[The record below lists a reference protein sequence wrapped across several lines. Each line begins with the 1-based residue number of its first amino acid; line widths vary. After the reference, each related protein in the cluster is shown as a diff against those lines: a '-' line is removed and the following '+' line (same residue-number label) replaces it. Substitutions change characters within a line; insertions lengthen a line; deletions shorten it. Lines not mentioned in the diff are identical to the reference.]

1 MRKFRQKETVEN
13 VIMQIQNVLIS
24 FVVLTSAQV
33 LASGDVPVQPLEL
46 KSPLITKTRGNVL
59 SPYSAN
65 SKNEVVTLLGFQ
77 QAEDIEKQ
85 MSFETHRVLLF
96 TWAGSGQDRLD
107 FDLGDGKAIF
117 RYVPGRTRDYRKH
130 QKAFAVNKALTWE
143 VVSF

>member
-1 MRKFRQKETVEN
+1 
-13 VIMQIQNVLIS
+13 MQIQNVLIS

-46 KSPLITKTRGNVL
+46 KSLLTTESQENVL
-59 SPYSAN
+59 SPFAAN
-65 SKNEVVTLLGFQ
+65 SKVEAVKLLGLQ

-85 MSFETHRVLLF
+85 MSFKTHRVLLF
-96 TWAGSGQDRLD
+96 MWAGSGQDRLD

-130 QKAFAVNKALTWE
+130 QKAFAVNKTLTWE
-143 VVSF
+143 VESF

>member
-1 MRKFRQKETVEN
+1 
-13 VIMQIQNVLIS
+13 
-24 FVVLTSAQV
+24 
-33 LASGDVPVQPLEL
+33 
-46 KSPLITKTRGNVL
+46 
-59 SPYSAN
+59 
-65 SKNEVVTLLGFQ
+65 
-77 QAEDIEKQ
+77 

>member
-1 MRKFRQKETVEN
+1 
-13 VIMQIQNVLIS
+13 MQIQNVLIS

-46 KSPLITKTRGNVL
+46 KSLLTTESQENVL
-59 SPYSAN
+59 SPFAAN
-65 SKNEVVTLLGFQ
+65 SKVEAVKLLGLQ

-85 MSFETHRVLLF
+85 MSFKTHRVLLF
-96 TWAGSGQDRLD
+96 MWAGSGQDRLD
-107 FDLGDGKAIF
+107 FDLVNGKAIF

-130 QKAFAVNKALTWE
+130 QKAFAVNKALKWE